1 MDIKTRLEDDKVLG
15 VSLETKSFLNS
26 KGVYTIE
33 DFLNIKESDI
43 PVTRSNYYLAMLQI
57 LKEML
62 FLYG

>member
-33 DFLNIKESDI
+33 DF
-43 PVTRSNYYLAMLQI
+43 
-57 LKEML
+57 
-62 FLYG
+62 